1 MGAGDKM
8 KLKRWHLY
16 GIAFICFILAF
27 TALNYKYDRFYRVN
41 GINNDNRAL
50 IERYLDKQEQNYLID
65 NAIPVN
71 QFIDYITYDQFK
83 LQNYTYYNSLRKVK
97 TYSDLSVLLDET
109 NKIVDKLTV
118 EFGNHIDTNF
128 NLLIKNNLAFAY
140 LNSEYFDFDN
150 IEYYQLL
157 RTLYDDSDYNYI
169 ALTNRYV
176 SIFEEEN
183 LTSRIIYHHFKSMID
198 TYDANGVAT
207 LMTNTLKDGAKRLY
221 KIDLMKQVVNNQT
234 FISSYQPKKLTM
246 IADIPRLSYTMYLQD
261 EAYNQL
267 KSMYKAMNTELDH
280 GFIVSKAYTSY
291 DVLSL
296 EGDQAGYSEMQLGT
310 SVILKKKGISDQDF
324 NQTDVYQWL
333 INHSYEYGY
342 ILRYP
347 QDKEAV
353 TGHGYDATCFRY
365 VGIDIATSLHQNQ
378 LALEEYQE

>member
-1 MGAGDKM
+1 M

-291 DVLSL
+291 GVLSL

>member
-1 MGAGDKM
+1 M

>member
-1 MGAGDKM
+1 M

-183 LTSRIIYHHFKSMID
+183 LTSRVIYHHFKSIID